1 MVKSFIKDIFVLK
14 KTDRSA
20 LTREDKLR
28 ALKFYI
34 LAFAVPFIVVIIS
47 AWFREL
53 APFGD
58 YTLMAIDA
66 WGQYFP
72 MLREMKRAFRSLD
85 FGYSFTGALGFD
97 LTAQSAYYTNSP
109 LWYILFLLPGEL
121 TPSQVDMMVFI
132 RFGLA
137 GLAFSYYLSSHYG
150 KKSMPMIFFGMAY
163 ALSGYTLAFIN
174 QFMWMDAVVL
184 LPLVLLGIERL
195 YKGEGGFFLYTA
207 SLFLTIYSNFYIA
220 YAVCIFAV
228 LWFFL
233 QTLCDFNGVREWF
246 VSAFRFGICSL
257 TAGILNLGVLI
268 PLLTAIGNTLA
279 SQKGFGTELKFYH
292 PWGEMLA
299 MLLPLRK
306 SSLAYE
312 APNIYF
318 GLFPAI
324 LCIPAL
330 FSRVSLKKK
339 LGYGALIL
347 FMFVSFNQNLL
358 DFIWHGFHFPNQLP
372 GRQSFLFAFLCLT
385 VAWAGFNAISDI
397 KKLKLDM
404 KKTLSVL
411 LCALI
416 CFELSANT
424 LMKFVSDTRTVMT
437 GSILRNDD
445 VLAQVREDY
454 SCDTDENEFWRT
466 ELAAHRYNGGQLYG
480 YNGISH
486 YSSTMSGACYN
497 FFTKLGMT
505 VYAKNVS
512 IEYTPNPVLN
522 SLFGIR
528 YIVSESA
535 VTDEVSENAGTALNM
550 YVHENMAVLPLFYV
564 AEKDVLGVD
573 MSLSGHA
580 LTNDIFKR
588 IAGCSDVISGN
599 GVFPERR
606 AEGYVL
612 NTDEFLTGIDTI
624 LENECEITDFSTR
637 KIEGT
642 VNSTKDGVLVISLP
656 AADVEIEIDGK
667 KVETLT
673 IAGYMAGAEISEG
686 KHEITIKL

>member
-1 MVKSFIKDIFVLK
+1 MIKSFIKDIFVIK
-14 KTDRSA
+14 KAERRA
-20 LTREDKLR
+20 LTKEDRLR
-28 ALKFYI
+28 AVKYYC
-34 LAFAVPFIVVIIS
+34 LAFAVPFITVIVC

-53 APFGD
+53 APFGE

-137 GLAFSYYLSSHYG
+137 GLAFSYYLSAHYG
-150 KKSMPMIFFGMAY
+150 RKSTPMIFFGMAY

-233 QTLCDFNGVREWF
+233 QSLCDFRGIRQWF

-257 TAGILNLGVLI
+257 AAGILNLGVLI

-279 SQKGFGTELKFYH
+279 SQKGFGTQLQFYH
-292 PWGEMLA
+292 SWGDMLK

-318 GLFPAI
+318 GLFPA
-324 LCIPAL
+324 LLLIPAL
-330 FSRVSLKKK
+330 ISKISLKKK
-339 LGYGALIL
+339 LGYAALIL

-358 DFIWHGFHFPNQLP
+358 DYIWHGFHFPNQLP
-372 GRQSFLFAFLCLT
+372 GRQSFLFVFVCLCA
-385 VAWAGFNAISDI
+385 AWAGFEAISGSQR
-397 KKLKLDM
+397 LKPNM
-404 KKTLSVL
+404 NKTVTVF

-416 CFELSANT
+416 CFELGANT
-424 LMKFVSDTRTVMT
+424 LVKFASDTRTVGM
-437 GSILRNDD
+437 GSVLRNDEALE
-445 VLAQVREDY
+445 VVRENY

-497 FFTKLGMT
+497 FFVKLGMT

-512 IEYTPNPVLN
+512 FEYTPNPVLN

-528 YIVSESA
+528 YIISDSIVP
-535 VTDEVSENAGTALNM
+535 DEVSENVGTALNM
-550 YVHENMAVLPLFYV
+550 YVHENTALLPLFYV
-564 AEKDVLGVD
+564 AEEQVLDVD

-580 LTNDIFKR
+580 LTNDLFKR
-588 IAGCSDVISGN
+588 IAGCDDVISGN
-599 GVFPERR
+599 GVFEDRR

-612 NTDEFLTGIDTI
+612 NTEEFLKGIDTI
-624 LENECEITDFSTR
+624 LESECEITDFSTR

-656 AADVEIEIDGK
+656 AADVEIEIDGER
-667 KVETLT
+667 VETLT
-673 IAGYMAGAEISEG
+673 IAGYMAGALIGEG
-686 KHEITIKL
+686 THTVTIKL

>member
-1 MVKSFIKDIFVLK
+1 MIKSFIKDIFVLK
-14 KTDRSA
+14 KPVRTA
-20 LTREDKLR
+20 LTREDKLQT
-28 ALKFYI
+28 LKFYI
-34 LAFAVPFIVVIIS
+34 LAFAVPFIVVIVS

-72 MLREMKRAFRSLD
+72 MLREMKRAFRSFD
-85 FGYSFTGALGFD
+85 FSYSFTGALGFD

-109 LWYILFLLPGEL
+109 LWYLLFLLPGEL

-137 GLAFSYYLSSHYG
+137 GLAFSCYLSSHYG
-150 KKSMPMIFFGMAY
+150 KRSMPMIFFGMAY

-184 LPLVLLGIERL
+184 LPLVLLGVEKL
-195 YKGEGGFFLYTA
+195 YKGEGGFILYTV

-233 QTLCDFNGVREWF
+233 QTLCDFRGVREWF
-246 VSAFRFGICSL
+246 LSAFRFGICSL

-279 SQKGFGTELKFYH
+279 SQKGFGTELKLYH
-292 PWGEMLA
+292 SWGEMLA

-324 LCIPAL
+324 LLIPAV
-330 FSRVSLKKK
+330 FSKVSLKKK

-347 FMFVSFNQNLL
+347 FMLVSFNFNLL

-372 GRQSFLFAFLCLT
+372 GRQSFLFAFICLAA
-385 VAWAGFNAISDI
+385 AWAGFNTLAARENMKADV
-397 KKLKLDM
+397 
-404 KKTLSVL
+404 KKTVSVL

-424 LMKFVSDTRTVMT
+424 LMKFASDTRTVTT

-445 VLAQVREDY
+445 VMAQVRESY
-454 SCDTDENEFWRT
+454 TCDKDKNEFWRT
-466 ELAAHRYNGGQLYG
+466 ELDAHRYNGGQLYG

-497 FFTKLGMT
+497 FFTKLGMS

-522 SLFGIR
+522 SLFGVR
-528 YIVSESA
+528 YIVSESP
-535 VTDEVSENAGTALNM
+535 VTDEVSANVGTALHM

-564 AEKDVLGVD
+564 GERDVLNVD
-573 MSLSGHA
+573 MRLSGHA

-588 IAGCSDVISGN
+588 IAGCSDVIAGN

-612 NTDEFLTGIDTI
+612 DTAEFLRGIDNI
-624 LENECEITDFSTR
+624 LESKCEITRFGKTE
-637 KIEGT
+637 IEGR
-642 VNSTKDGVLVISLP
+642 VNSVKDGILVISLP

-673 IAGYMAGAEISEG
+673 IAGYMAGAQITEG
-686 KHEITIKL
+686 AHEITIKL